1 MEQDKTIVEVM
12 NARVTRHDTVLNEH
26 ENRLRD
32 LERTYSAEREWRQS
46 TDKTLT
52 AINAKLEALLA
63 EDGKTYHTAK
73 LTVFTTFLSTVV
85 GYIVGV
91 MLR

>member
-1 MEQDKTIVEVM
+1 MEDKITLEVVD
-12 NARVTRHDTVLNEH
+12 ARVQRHENVLTEH

-73 LTVFTTFLSTVV
+73 LAVLTTFLSTIV

>member
-1 MEQDKTIVEVM
+1 MEDKITLEVVD
-12 NARVTRHDTVLNEH
+12 ARVQRHENVLTEH

>member
-1 MEQDKTIVEVM
+1 METEKTIVEVM
-12 NARVTRHDTVLNEH
+12 DARVKRHDTVLTEH

-52 AINAKLEALLA
+52 AINAKLETLISA
-63 EDGKTYHTAK
+63 DGKAYRTAK
-73 LTVFTTFLSTVV
+73 IAVLTAFLSSIV
-85 GYIVGV
+85 GYAVGI
-91 MLR
+91 MLK

>member
-1 MEQDKTIVEVM
+1 MEQDKATLEVVG
-12 NARVTRHDTVLNEH
+12 ARVQRHENVLTEH

-32 LERTYSAEREWRQS
+32 LERHYSADDEWRRA

-52 AINAKLEALLA
+52 AINAKLETLVSA
-63 EDGKTYHTAK
+63 DGKTYN
-73 LTVFTTFLSTVV
+73 TVKVAVITTFISSII

>member
-1 MEQDKTIVEVM
+1 MEDKITLEVVD
-12 NARVTRHDTVLNEH
+12 ARVQRHENVLTEH

-73 LTVFTTFLSTVV
+73 IAVITTFVSSIV

>member
-1 MEQDKTIVEVM
+1 MEDKITLEVVD
-12 NARVTRHDTVLNEH
+12 ARVQRHENVLTEH

-73 LTVFTTFLSTVV
+73 LAVLTTFLSTIV

-91 MLR
+91 ILR

>member
-1 MEQDKTIVEVM
+1 MEDKITLEVVD
-12 NARVTRHDTVLNEH
+12 ARVQRHENVLTEH

-52 AINAKLEALLA
+52 AINAKLETLVSA
-63 EDGKTYHTAK
+63 DGKTYHTIKISIITGIISAV
-73 LTVFTTFLSTVV
+73 L
-85 GYIVGV
+85 GYAVRG
-91 MLR
+91 LLG

>member
-1 MEQDKTIVEVM
+1 MEDKITLEVVD
-12 NARVTRHDTVLNEH
+12 ARVQRHENVLTEH

-73 LTVFTTFLSTVV
+73 LAVLTTFLSTIV
-85 GYIVGV
+85 GYIVGIL
-91 MLR
+91 LR

>member
-1 MEQDKTIVEVM
+1 MEDKTTLEVVG
-12 NARVTRHDTVLNEH
+12 ARVQRHENVLTEH

-73 LTVFTTFLSTVV
+73 LAVLTTFLSTIV